1 MAGRAVSDWE
11 WAWDEYGPFREEYDT
26 LKKRSQTA
34 EVKKKKKEIE
44 LCVSKFT
51 SIEWCYGYTKH
62 VAYIIVKFTEAIMGD
77 RNTAESAMGTTKQ
90 AREKALKC
98 LKQLEG
104 IGRFNDFDTCVLPIR
119 KRKHG
124 TIPRAFLGSDV
135 KESGEGLGFNAN
147 RLRRYL
153 SHPAVVPKAELLNWA
168 NYADKGTRAL
178 RRFND
183 WYYSIKY
190 DGYSAIWTGTKL
202 VTANGRQTVYTMPR
216 RMRDCLT
223 AIRVPLVGELVL
235 VQKKGAPVYTT
246 KEALQAVVHAGGDVS
261 RKTKEVAE
269 RMVFM
274 VYDTPAT
281 DTREMNFT
289 ERQEYLKTVLVRLR
303 GGMKYELTAAIDHV
317 ELVKQMKVGSMSAN
331 EDVRRI
337 LGHLLGRV
345 RQENVLAAALLAAT
359 ATEHEG
365 LMLTPDK
372 PYLLLF
378 SKDFRRVKL
387 KLLYTFRV
395 RPNEE
400 PAAWFATGSQVQ
412 TRSLDTIR
420 PMRRATITM
429 TDAHGD
435 DIRAT
440 INIEDSVW
448 FDAAKRRTDRPF
460 HVRLARHR
468 WGYHLVYAKEDEDT
482 TIANF
487 RRLIRPY
494 EVGDLLNQLV
504 GPLLDD
510 FARHIEPE
518 DLDGSIDLYCLFSSR
533 MMHAKALSR
542 RDDGLRLGG
551 GRPHYPVHPPVQDLS
566 KGERE
571 FGNSVDV
578 ISGTF
583 LGETSS
589 AEVRELVRQ
598 ASMLAEQSNLRQQP
612 YNEWLCRIHRAYES
626 STIEFETERVLETAS
641 YTVTGR
647 YCSRLPAWPGKPLVY
662 YQRDYTMWHL
672 SETPDK
678 HSVYKLFRYDAA
690 PQDGPMYEPPE
701 NDSKYFLPDGGQL
714 LESRVDKNA
723 LDGGDPTGGAVYI
736 DDFGRDKQRRLGL
749 AVRPLMDDLE
759 LENAAVWD
767 PKVSLNF
774 ALATAELGSSVTGFT
789 AKLTDA
795 IEAIRAVQPPENPV
809 EAAVVS
815 VSPVL
820 APEPEDAA
828 AAEPVPETTGGQ
840 KTIEASYAALEDAKG
855 MNEILAATGYG
866 LLSSENDYANGRIN
880 FYFATYIRSWDKAS
894 PRTTRSGVIRG
905 RFGDKTYSLVDVPFQ
920 IPPRKDWDNKNG
932 NSIPATVNAFHNI
945 PLSNRDGIIKNQ
957 FELAAASDGR
967 PTTRVTLTLSN
978 VPPTSGIQ
986 VLCKVDDNGNLL
998 RDTTD
1003 NNYMFILK
1011 DGDREVEASQVAAVL
1026 DDSGMWML
1034 QYGKAKD
1041 DVLTVW

>member
-1 MAGRAVSDWE
+1 MAGSAVSDWE
-11 WAWDEYGPFREEYDT
+11 WAWDEYGPFREEYDA
-26 LKKRSQTA
+26 LKKQSQTA

-62 VAYIIVKFTEAIMGD
+62 VAYIIVKFTEAIFGG
-77 RNTAESAMGTTKQ
+77 NTAESAMGTTKE
-90 AREKALKC
+90 ARKKAFDC
-98 LKQLEG
+98 LKQLELMN
-104 IGRFNDFDTCVLPIR
+104 RFNDFDTCVLPIK

-216 RMRDCLT
+216 AMRDCLT

-289 ERQEYLKTVLVRLR
+289 KRQAYLKTVLVRLR
-303 GGMKYELTAAIDHV
+303 GGVKYELTAAVDHV
-317 ELVKQMKVGSMSAN
+317 ELVKQMKVGSMSGN
-331 EDVRRI
+331 QDVRRI
-337 LGHLLGRV
+337 LEHLLGRV

-460 HVRLARHR
+460 NVRLARHR

-510 FARHIEPE
+510 FADHIEPE

-533 MMHAKALSR
+533 MMHAKAMSR
-542 RDDGLRLGG
+542 RDDGLRLAG
-551 GRPHYPVHPPVQDLS
+551 GRPHYPVHPPVQDVAA
-566 KGERE
+566 GERE

-626 STIEFETERVLETAS
+626 STIELETKQVLETAL
-641 YTVTGR
+641 YTVAGR

-678 HSVYKLFRYDAA
+678 HSVYKLFRYDSA

-701 NDSKYFLPDGGQL
+701 NDSKYFLPDEGQL

-723 LDGGDPTGGAVYI
+723 FVDRNPDGVDPDGVAMNI
-736 DDFGRDKQRRLGL
+736 DDFGLDNQRLLGL
-749 AVRPLMDDLE
+749 AVRPLMDDLG

-774 ALATAELGSSVTGFT
+774 ALATAELGSDFT
-789 AKLTDA
+789 STLTTA
-795 IEAIRAVQPPENPV
+795 IEAIRGAPPPEIPV
-809 EAAVVS
+809 EVAVVS
-815 VSPVL
+815 PIL
-820 APEPEDAA
+820 APEAEDAGTEL
-828 AAEPVPETTGGQ
+828 AAEPVPETTGRP
-840 KTIEASYAALEDAKG
+840 KTIEASYAVLEDAIG
-855 MNEILAATGYG
+855 PAILAAEGYG
-866 LLSSENDYANGRIN
+866 LLSFVNGYTDGRID
-880 FYFATYIRSWDKAS
+880 FYLAKYIRSWDSATS
-894 PRTTRSGVIRG
+894 TTTRRNSSIRG
-905 RFGDKTYSLVDVPFQ
+905 LFGDKEYTLVDVPFSK
-920 IPPRKDWDNKNG
+920 PKKKDWDK
-932 NSIPATVNAFHNI
+932 SKTKPATVNEPSNI
-945 PLSNRDGIIKNQ
+945 PLSNRNGIIETQ
-957 FELAAASDGR
+957 FELANNER
-967 PTTRVTLTLSN
+967 HTLSN
-978 VPPTSGIQ
+978 VPAGGIQ
-986 VLCKVDDNGNLL
+986 VLYEVGGDGNLL
-998 RDTTD
+998 HDTD
-1003 NNYMFILK
+1003 GNYMFILK
-1011 DGDREVEASQVAAVL
+1011 DGRKEIEASQVAAL
-1026 DDSGMWML
+1026 LEGGSWML
-1034 QYGKAKD
+1034 QYGKAD
-1041 DVLTVW
+1041 DDELAVWLR